1 MIKLNY
7 TKQDLQNEN
16 TFVEVIRKALEL
28 HTLDVIDGIRE
39 DKQFYEGTIPNVTF
53 KINKSKYIVDMA
65 TEMFIG
71 DLPDITTYS
80 EKEIQRKKVSEFKKK
95 IRNSDF
101 GKEIYDAGLNASK
114 TGSGYLLT
122 YTEMGDT
129 FPRFVSLDPELTNV
143 VYDCSVKPKPL
154 FAFTLLKQTE
164 YNNNSKVEYYRVY
177 VYTDTYFYDLR
188 TVSVQDLTISNVL
201 PLYTFD
207 GETVVT
213 PHQLGVVP
221 LVEFKNN
228 VLMNGDARPVYGL
241 ITAYN
246 NLQNNRITNVDDMV
260 KYVLMLK
267 NVRVGNT
274 EEQENFVSLLKNQ
287 RVLALEGDNVD
298 AKFLQ
303 NALDQTDLQRLVDD
317 IEAQIEIVSRV
328 PNFNSAEFAQNSSE
342 PALKLKLKGFLDLA
356 KEKERHFT
364 TAFTEVIAMTLDF
377 VKRFGGREAQKYVF
391 DMNDIEIEYSHN
403 LPSNDMDKITQL
415 VSLNTLGL
423 LNPRIALQELSWI
436 KNVDEYMM
444 GIKPMGGQQ
453 MEMLANGGNNETN
466 RQRQMMATTKPSEI
480 DNRLANTQGVA
491 QTLANDEDDTP
502 DDEDDSLEE

>member
-1 MIKLNY
+1 
-7 TKQDLQNEN
+7 
-16 TFVEVIRKALEL
+16 
-28 HTLDVIDGIRE
+28 
-39 DKQFYEGTIPNVTF
+39 
-53 KINKSKYIVDMA
+53 
-65 TEMFIG
+65 
-71 DLPDITTYS
+71 
-80 EKEIQRKKVSEFKKK
+80 
-95 IRNSDF
+95 
-101 GKEIYDAGLNASK
+101 
-114 TGSGYLLT
+114 
-122 YTEMGDT
+122 
-129 FPRFVSLDPELTNV
+129 
-143 VYDCSVKPKPL
+143 
-154 FAFTLLKQTE
+154 LKQTE

-364 TAFTEVIAMTLDF
+364 TAFSEVIAMTLDF

-466 RQRQMMATTKPSEI
+466 RQRQMMATTNPSEI

-491 QTLANDEDDTP
+491 QTLANEQEDTP
-502 DDEDDSLEE
+502 DEDDSLEE

>member
-7 TKQDLQNEN
+7 TKQDLQNDN
-16 TFVEVIRKALEL
+16 VFVEVIRKALEL
-28 HTLDVIDGIRE
+28 HTLDVINGIRE
-39 DKQFYEGTIPNVTF
+39 DKQFYEGAIPNVTI

-80 EKEIQRKKVSEFKKK
+80 EKEVQRKKVSEFKKK

-101 GKEIYDAGLNASK
+101 GKEIYDVGLNASK
-114 TGSGYLLT
+114 TGSGFLLT

-129 FPRFVSLDPELTNV
+129 FPRYVSLDPELTNV

-154 FAFTLLKQTE
+154 FGFTLLKQTE

-188 TVSVQDLTISNVL
+188 TVSVQDLSISNVL

-213 PHQLGVVP
+213 EHQLGVVP
-221 LVEFKNN
+221 LIEFKNN

-317 IEAQIEIVSRV
+317 IESQIEIVSRV

-364 TAFTEVIAMTLDF
+364 TAFSEVIAMTLSF
-377 VKRFGGREAQKYVF
+377 VRRFGGREAQKYVF
-391 DMNDIEIEYSHN
+391 DMNEIEIEYSHN

-436 KNVDEYMM
+436 KNVDEYMS

-466 RQRQMMATTKPSEI
+466 RLRQSLATTNPNEI

-491 QTLANDEDDTP
+491 QTLANEEEDTP
-502 DDEDDSLEE
+502 EEDDSLEE

>member
-1 MIKLNY
+1 MIKLN
-7 TKQDLQNEN
+7 
-16 TFVEVIRKALEL
+16 IA
-28 HTLDVIDGIRE
+28 RE
-39 DKQFYEGTIPNVTF
+39 DLRNEQTFLIAIKDALTLHAIQVQEKVLEDKNYYVGKLPNVTTT
-53 KINKSKYIVDMA
+53 INKAKYIVDMA

-71 DLPDITTYS
+71 ELPDITTYS

-101 GKEIYDAGLNASK
+101 GKELYDAGLNASK

-122 YTEMGDT
+122 YTEVGDT

-143 VYDCSVKPKPL
+143 VYDTSVKPKPL

-164 YNNNSKVEYYRVY
+164 FNNNSKVEYYRVY
-177 VYTDTYFYDLR
+177 IYTDTYFYNLR
-188 TVSVQDLTISNVL
+188 TVSVQDLSIANTL
-201 PLYTFD
+201 PLYAFVEGT
-207 GETVVT
+207 EIT
-213 PHQLGVVP
+213 PHQLGIVP
-221 LVEFKNN
+221 LIEFKNN
-228 VLMNGDARPVYGL
+228 VLLNGDARPVYAL
-241 ITAYN
+241 ISAYN
-246 NLQNNRITNVDDMV
+246 NLQNSRIQNVEDMV

-267 NVRVGNT
+267 NVRIGNE
-274 EEQENFVSLLKNQ
+274 EEQESFTNMLKNH
-287 RVLALEGDNVD
+287 RVLALEGDNAD

-303 NALDQTDLQRLVDD
+303 NALDQSDLQRLVDD

-342 PALKLKLKGFLDLA
+342 PALKLKLKSFLDLA

-364 TAFTEVIAMTLDF
+364 TALSEVLGMTLEF

-391 DMNDIEIEYSHN
+391 DMNEVEIEYSHN

-436 KNVDEYMM
+436 KNVDEYIM
-444 GIKPMGGQQ
+444 GIQPMGGEQ
-453 MEMLANGGNNETN
+453 MANLANGGNNPTN
-466 RQRQMMATTKPSEI
+466 RLRQSLATTDPSQI

-491 QTLANDEDDTP
+491 QTLANEVEEESNADE
-502 DDEDDSLEE
+502 EENL

>member
-16 TFVEVIRKALEL
+16 VFVEVIRKALEL
-28 HTLDVIDGIRE
+28 HTLDVIDKIRE
-39 DKQFYEGTIPNVTF
+39 DKAFYEGTIPNVTY

-71 DLPDITTYS
+71 ELPDITTYS
-80 EKEIQRKKVSEFKKK
+80 EREIQRKRVGEFKKK

-101 GKEIYDAGLNASK
+101 GKELYDAGLNASK
-114 TGSGYLLT
+114 TGSGFLLT
-122 YTEMGDT
+122 YTELGDT
-129 FPRFVSLDPELTNV
+129 FPRYVSLDPELTNV

-154 FAFTLLKQTE
+154 FAFTLLRQTE

-177 VYTDTYFYDLR
+177 IYTDTNFYNLR
-188 TVSVQDLTISNVL
+188 TVSVQDLNIANTL
-201 PLYTFD
+201 PLYTFQD
-207 GETVVT
+207 GTEIV
-213 PHQLGVVP
+213 PHQFGIVP
-221 LVEFKNN
+221 LIEFKNN
-228 VLMNGDARPVYGL
+228 VLLKGDARPVYGL
-241 ITAYN
+241 ISAYN

-267 NVRVGNT
+267 NVRIGNQ
-274 EEQENFVSLLKNQ
+274 EEQDNFTTMLKDH
-287 RVLALEGDNVD
+287 RVLALEGDNAD

-342 PALKLKLKGFLDLA
+342 PALKLKLKSFLDLA

-364 TAFTEVIAMTLDF
+364 TALSEVLGMTLDF
-377 VKRFGGREAQKYVF
+377 VRQFGGREAQRYVF
-391 DMNDIEIEYSHN
+391 DMNDVEIEYSHN

-423 LNPRIALQELSWI
+423 LNPRVALQELSWI

-444 GIKPMGGQQ
+444 GIVPIGGQQ
-453 MEMLANGGNNETN
+453 AQNLANGGNNETN
-466 RQRQMMATTKPSEI
+466 RLRQALATTNPTEI

-491 QTLANDEDDTP
+491 QTLANEVEEEEDD
-502 DDEDDSLEE
+502 EEEEIS